1 MPLATYVSRG
11 GIFPQVRQTSHPLEL
26 MHSHM
31 PDDSDGHIPII
42 SNPRREIPTRPEV
55 IVSAKP
61 SLKFPNRE
69 RPLVAFTFAIL
80 VVFVRCVAYYIHPLG
95 HPSVLG
101 ETLA

>member
-1 MPLATYVSRG
+1 
-11 GIFPQVRQTSHPLEL
+11 
-26 MHSHM
+26 M

-61 SLKFPNRE
+61 TLEFPNRE
-69 RPLVAFTFAIL
+69 RPLAALPFTFAIL
-80 VVFVRCVAYYIHPLG
+80 VVYVRCVAYYIYPLG

-101 ETLA
+101 ETLV